1 MKRLDHF
8 RKFLFED
15 SGTGS
20 GAWAARTK
28 SWLAILYH
36 AGRKSWQ
43 DNVLQRSAA
52 LSFFTLLNL
61 FPLAG
66 ILLFILSHSSFF
78 HENMNSVEKA
88 IIRQLVTPAARQ
100 LVENVFAGLS
110 RNLSVLGTSLSGIVT
125 LLILFILGTSLI
137 LLVERSLNAVFRSSE
152 RKGHFF
158 SRLAFLWTIMTLLP
172 VILGFSLALT
182 SQIQRQY
189 ADWLPLY
196 RYLLPYVITLL
207 GFMVLYRVVPK
218 AKIKLRIVF
227 FVSLFFGVLWELAKV
242 GLGKYVDIVFSR
254 SPVHQLYGS
263 MALVPIVMVWI
274 YYSWVIVLMGA
285 EFAYVLQNY
294 EKLSV
299 ESKRLWLLGKGFVP
313 LSRRVALSMVL
324 EAFRKFSGG
333 SGGFCSD
340 DLTSRFQVHPEQSAR
355 WFEAL
360 ADNKFIVITEAD
372 EIIPAKPLES
382 ITVEQLSELYEKVF
396 EGLLGEW
403 KPGSPSWKESA
414 SDSLGGR
421 TLSLK
426 EILSGD
432 ETDED
437 GKSKTGETSA

>member
-1 MKRLDHF
+1 MSRLDHL

-15 SGTGS
+15 SYGGKGTL
-20 GAWAARTK
+20 AARAKT
-28 SWLAILYH
+28 WLAILYH
-36 AGRKSWQ
+36 VGQKSWQ
-43 DNVLQRSAA
+43 DNVLQRAAA

-78 HENMNSVEKA
+78 HQNVNSIENA
-88 IIRQLVTPAARQ
+88 IIKQLVTPAARQ
-100 LVENVFAGLS
+100 LVQDVFAGLS
-110 RNLSVLGTSLSGIVT
+110 RNLSVLGTGFSGTVT
-125 LLILFILGTSLI
+125 MLVLFFLGTSLI

-172 VILGFSLALT
+172 VILGFSFALT
-182 SQIQRQY
+182 SHVQRQY
-189 ADWLPLY
+189 ADYLPLY
-196 RYLLPYVITLL
+196 RYFLPYAITLF
-207 GFMVLYRVVPK
+207 GFMVLYRIIPR
-218 AKIKLRIVF
+218 ARIKLRIVF
-227 FVSLFFGVLWELAKV
+227 FVSLVFGVLWEFAKV
-242 GLGKYVDIVFSR
+242 GLDKYVEVIFSR

-263 MALVPIVMVWI
+263 MALVPIGMVWI
-274 YYSWVIVLMGA
+274 YYSWIIVLMGA

-294 EKLSV
+294 EEVEV
-299 ESKRLWLLGKGFVP
+299 ESKRMWLLGKGFVP

-333 SGGFCSD
+333 SGGFCTD

-372 EIIPAKPLES
+372 EIIPGKPFES
-382 ITVEQLSELYEKVF
+382 IAVDQLFELYEEVF
-396 EGLLGEW
+396 ERLLGGGNSGHPHW
-403 KPGSPSWKESA
+403 KKLTLAA
-414 SDSLGGR
+414 SGEKHS
-421 TLSLK
+421 SLK

-432 ETDED
+432 VTDN
-437 GKSKTGETSA
+437 TGNDKPGGTPA